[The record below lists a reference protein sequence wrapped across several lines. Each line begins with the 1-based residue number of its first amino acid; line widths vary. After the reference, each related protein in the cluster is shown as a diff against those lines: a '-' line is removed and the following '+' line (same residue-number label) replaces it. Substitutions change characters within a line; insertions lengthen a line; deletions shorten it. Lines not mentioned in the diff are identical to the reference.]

1 MEVLNWSFDLIP
13 STKLLCDTGNCH
25 LSQTFVPTCNSIIS
39 YTQTDKRFTT
49 VPSKIMGKM
58 AKFFC
63 YRGEWRRQHSKVQK
77 LHKLLLS
84 EDRRKRTSCKLYPAN
99 SPDGSF
105 LLSVTCD
112 AALQSQCVVNIDLR
126 QAQVYQNHERTM
138 TEVSHLLLYSI

>member
-1 MEVLNWSFDLIP
+1 MTQGTAISHKISFLHVIQ
-13 STKLLCDTGNCH
+13 LLVTHKRING
-25 LSQTFVPTCNSIIS
+25 SQH
-39 YTQTDKRFTT
+39 
-49 VPSKIMGKM
+49 VPSKIMGEM
-58 AKFFC
+58 AKVFC
-63 YRGEWRRQHSKVQK
+63 YRGEWRRQHSKVKK

-112 AALQSQCVVNIDLR
+112 AALQSQCVVNIDLC